1 MVGSILKTSNVLFS
15 NFIGPPDPVM
25 SFKTKAFSPLTLQLT
40 WTPVLSNIPFNYSI
54 SITNKDNITD
64 IIMSNQNTTQCLFK
78 ANQEDT
84 CQKYNFTIKTIND
97 AGSSKLSETLIVPI
111 PNGKW

>member
-1 MVGSILKTSNVLFS
+1 MYYLFL
-15 NFIGPPDPVM
+15 GPPDPVM
-25 SFKTKAFSPLTLQLT
+25 SFSAKAFSPLTLQLT
-40 WTPVLSNIPFNYSI
+40 WTPVLFHHSHIPFNYSI

-64 IIMSNQNTTQCLFK
+64 TIILDQNTTQYLFK

-97 AGSSKLSETLIVPI
+97 AGSSEVFSLSLSSLLMYVSITQ
-111 PNGKW
+111 